1 MIEIF
6 NIFFLLGTFFLIF
19 SFPLNNI
26 YLKKKLIKYDLNIF
40 EIYSF
45 NILFLLTVCFF
56 LSFIKLNIFNIFF
69 YIFSLAFLNL
79 FFFDWKIFTNRIAL
93 IIVLFL
99 FLLSYSLEISTYPYL
114 EWDAAV
120 NWIFKAL
127 NFKSN
132 YAFENLKNVYGFI
145 AYPHLGTYLWALFW
159 EASFVDYE
167 YTGRLVFVFIYLI
180 GFFALVDNL
189 KITTI
194 NKCLALIAIITI
206 CFDRILINGYQ
217 EPLMFS
223 MCIIFMILLEKI
235 IYNKNLYLSY
245 LLLILC
251 ANLILW
257 IKNEGMLILIF
268 LSFFILLKKE
278 FSFKNKIILFSI
290 FIILILI
297 KKNIYLSFLDEFY
310 FGWKGYEFLKI
321 SELFS
326 YNILQ
331 RLPFLL
337 FQICISMIKYPIYL
351 LFIACMLITLIKERS
366 IMNNLSYIIFFFLN
380 MAMAMSIFYATTDLN
395 WKFHAK
401 VGLDRMLY
409 QTSGV
414 YLFFILKFFKDSLFD
429 RQIEKHKIN
438 Q

>member
-26 YLKKKLIKYDLNIF
+26 YLKKKLAKYDLNIF

-45 NILFLLTVCFF
+45 NFLLLLTFCFF
-56 LSFIKLNIFNIFF
+56 LSFFNLNILNIFFILFF
-69 YIFSLAFLNL
+69 LALLNL
-79 FFFDWKIFTNRIAL
+79 FFFDWKIFINKITLIA
-93 IIVLFL
+93 VLFL

-132 YAFENLKNVYGFI
+132 YAFENLKNIYGSV

-159 EASFVDYE
+159 KASFVDNE

-189 KITTI
+189 KINLI
-194 NKCLALIAIITI
+194 NKCVALIVIITI

-223 MCIIFMILLEKI
+223 LCIIFMILLEKI
-235 IYNKNLYLSY
+235 IYNKNLYLNY

-278 FSFKNKIILFSI
+278 FSFKIKIILFLI
-290 FIILILI
+290 FTLLIII
-297 KKNIYLSFLDEFY
+297 KKNIFLSFLDEFY
-310 FGWKGYEFLKI
+310 FGWKGYEFLEI

-326 YNILQ
+326 YVIIQ
-331 RLPFLL
+331 RLPFLF
-337 FQICISMIKYPIYL
+337 FQVCITMVKYPIYL
-351 LFIACMLITLIKERS
+351 LFIACFLITLLKEKN
-366 IMNNLSYIIFFFLN
+366 IMNNLHYIVFFFIN
-380 MAMAMSIFYATTDLN
+380 IGMVISIFYLTTDPN

-414 YLFFILKFFKDSLFD
+414 YIIFILKFFEDFLFE
-429 RQIEKHKIN
+429 RKLNER
-438 Q
+438 

>member
-6 NIFFLLGTFFLIF
+6 NIFFLIGTFFIIF

-26 YLKKKLIKYDLNIF
+26 YLKKNIIKYDLNIF

-45 NILFLLTVCFF
+45 NILILLTFCFF
-56 LSFIKLNIFNIFF
+56 LSFIKLDILNIFF
-69 YIFSLAFLNL
+69 SLFGLALLNL
-79 FFFDWKIFTNRIAL
+79 FFFDWKIFSNKIIL
-93 IIVLFL
+93 IIILFL
-99 FLLSYSLEISTYPYL
+99 FLLTYSLEISTYPYL

-120 NWIFKAL
+120 NWIFKTL

-132 YAFENLKNVYGFI
+132 YSFENLKNVHGYI

-159 EASFVDYE
+159 KASFVDYE

-189 KITTI
+189 KISI
-194 NKCLALIAIITI
+194 LNKCLVLITIITL

-223 MCIIFMILLEKI
+223 LSIIFMILLEKI
-235 IYNKNLYLSY
+235 MYKKNLYLNY
-245 LLLILC
+245 LLLIFC

-257 IKNEGMLILIF
+257 IKNEGMLILVF
-268 LSFFILLKKE
+268 LSFFIFFKKK
-278 FSFKNKIILFSI
+278 FSVKKKIILFLI

-297 KKNIYLSFLDEFY
+297 KKSIFLSFLDEFY

-326 YNILQ
+326 YDILQ
-331 RLPFLL
+331 RLPYL
-337 FQICISMIKYPIYL
+337 FFQVGIIMVKYPIYL
-351 LFIACMLITLIKERS
+351 LFITCILITLIKERK
-366 IMNNLSYIIFFFLN
+366 ILNNLDYILFFLFN
-380 MAMAMSIFYATTDLN
+380 IAMAMSIFYLTTDLS
-395 WKFHAK
+395 WKHHAK

-414 YLFFILKFFKDSLFD
+414 YLIYILKFFESFLFD
-429 RQIEKHKIN
+429 KKKKEH
-438 Q
+438 